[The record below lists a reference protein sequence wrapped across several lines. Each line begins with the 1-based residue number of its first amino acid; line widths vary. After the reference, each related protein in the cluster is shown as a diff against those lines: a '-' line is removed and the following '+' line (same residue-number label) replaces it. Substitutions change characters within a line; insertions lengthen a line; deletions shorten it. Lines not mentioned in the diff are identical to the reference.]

1 MVAPGWKQYVRYSGT
16 RSGSKFLYCL
26 VCLSMC
32 WHHHT
37 CVALSTGGL
46 DFEVDKEPL
55 TVRPPRHRCCHQEP
69 TGSLSGMQFSFS
81 LDVSSD
87 IYVLLRAWRPCR
99 ATALSGQSIVYA
111 CIWQMMLSFY
121 AHYDG
126 TLHSALEL
134 CVTSIQICLTI
145 RITNIQWCSD
155 HSVLLFVVSPM
166 CEFLHVYSCITNV
179 WVSSCIQC
187 VSSFI
192 YTVVSPMCE
201 FLQSCLGITR

>member
-1 MVAPGWKQYVRYSGT
+1 MVAPGWKQYVRYGGT

-46 DFEVDKEPL
+46 DFEVDKEP
-55 TVRPPRHRCCHQEP
+55 RHRCCHQEP
-69 TGSLSGMQFSFS
+69 TGSLWGMQFSFS

-99 ATALSGQSIVYA
+99 ATALSGQSIVYV

-145 RITNIQWCSD
+145 WITNIQWCSD

-166 CEFLHVYSCITNV
+166 CQFLHVYSCITNV
-179 WVSSCIQC
+179 WVHSCIQLYHQC
-187 VSSFI
+187 VSFFI
-192 YTVVSPMCE
+192 
-201 FLQSCLGITR
+201 QSCLGITR

>member
-1 MVAPGWKQYVRYSGT
+1 MYAPKAQMFSSGAY
-16 RSGSKFLYCL
+16 RKSLRHAIFLFSGCIQWYIY
-26 VCLSMC
+26 
-32 WHHHT
+32 
-37 CVALSTGGL
+37 
-46 DFEVDKEPL
+46 
-55 TVRPPRHRCCHQEP
+55 
-69 TGSLSGMQFSFS
+69 
-81 LDVSSD
+81 

-145 RITNIQWCSD
+145 WITNIQWCSD

-166 CEFLHVYSCITNV
+166 CQFLHVYSCITNV
-179 WVSSCIQC
+179 WVSSCIQLYHQC
-187 VSSFI
+187 VSSFM

-201 FLQSCLGITR
+201 FLHTVVPRYNTVVGSMKWNRVIHGAWYSILC

>member
-37 CVALSTGGL
+37 CVALSTEGL
-46 DFEVDKEPL
+46 DFKVDKEPL
-55 TVRPPRHRCCHQEP
+55 TVRPPEVQMLSSGAYRKSLRHAIF
-69 TGSLSGMQFSFS
+69 LFSGCIQWY
-81 LDVSSD
+81 

-121 AHYDG
+121 ANYDG

-145 RITNIQWCSD
+145 WITNIQ
-155 HSVLLFVVSPM
+155 
-166 CEFLHVYSCITNV
+166 
-179 WVSSCIQC
+179 
-187 VSSFI
+187 
-192 YTVVSPMCE
+192 
-201 FLQSCLGITR
+201 